1 MSEAVAS
8 ADVEPAG
15 KKGKLGLILGL
26 LGALGL
32 GGAGFYATR
41 SGMVDPGALLGGRGE
56 GHAEASGHGGTA
68 GDGEAGVAGAA
79 FVPIEP
85 ILVSLG
91 PEAHAKHLRFSA
103 QIEVAPEQAEAVAGV
118 MPRIVDA
125 LNTYLR
131 AVEVR
136 DLEDPAALTR
146 LRAQMLRRVQTVTG
160 AGQVNDLLITE
171 LVLN

>member
-1 MSEAVAS
+1 MSEAVVSDA
-8 ADVEPAG
+8 EPAG
-15 KKGKLGLILGL
+15 KPRGKLGLVLGL
-26 LGALGL
+26 LGAVVL
-32 GGAGFYATR
+32 GGAGFQAAK
-41 SGMVDPGALLGGRGE
+41 SGMIDPGALLGG
-56 GHAEASGHGGTA
+56 
-68 GDGEAGVAGAA
+68 GAA
-79 FVPIEP
+79 HEAHTAAAPAASFVAMEP

-91 PEAHAKHLRFSA
+91 PEARAKHLRFA
-103 QIEVAPEQAEAVAGV
+103 GQLDVAPEATAAVQAE

-160 AGQVNDLLITE
+160 AGEVRDLLVTE
-171 LVLN
+171 FVLN

>member
-1 MSEAVAS
+1 MSEAVVSDA
-8 ADVEPAG
+8 EPAG
-15 KKGKLGLILGL
+15 KPRGKLGLVLGL
-26 LGALGL
+26 VGAIVL
-32 GGAGFYATR
+32 GGGGFYATT
-41 SGMVDPGALLGGRGE
+41 SGMIDPGAVFGG
-56 GHAEASGHGGTA
+56 
-68 GDGEAGVAGAA
+68 GVAHEDHAA
-79 FVPIEP
+79 AAPAASFVAMEP

-91 PEAHAKHLRFSA
+91 PAARAKHLRFSG
-103 QIEVAPEQAEAVAGV
+103 QLDVAPEAAAAVQAE

-160 AGQVNDLLITE
+160 AGEVRDLLVTE
-171 LVLN
+171 FVLN

>member
-1 MSEAVAS
+1 MSEAVVSDA
-8 ADVEPAG
+8 EPAG
-15 KKGKLGLILGL
+15 KPKGRLGLVLGLI
-26 LGALGL
+26 GALVL
-32 GGAGFYATR
+32 GGAGFYATT
-41 SGMVDPGALLGGRGE
+41 SGLIDPGARFGG
-56 GHAEASGHGGTA
+56 
-68 GDGEAGVAGAA
+68 GAA
-79 FVPIEP
+79 DEDHAAAAPAASFVAMEP

-91 PEAHAKHLRFSA
+91 PGARAKHLRFTG
-103 QIEVAPEQAEAVAGV
+103 QLDVVPEAAAAVQAE

-160 AGQVNDLLITE
+160 AGEVRDLLVTE
-171 LVLN
+171 FVLN

>member
-1 MSEAVAS
+1 MSEAVVSDA
-8 ADVEPAG
+8 EPAG
-15 KKGKLGLILGL
+15 KPKRKLGLVVGL
-26 LGALGL
+26 IGALAL

-41 SGMVDPGALLGGRGE
+41 TGLIAPPRFGGA
-56 GHAEASGHGGTA
+56 ADDGHGAAA
-68 GDGEAGVAGAA
+68 GPAASFVA
-79 FVPIEP
+79 IEP

-91 PEAHAKHLRFSA
+91 PGARAKHLRFA
-103 QIEVAPEQAEAVAGV
+103 GHLDVAPDAAAAVQAE

-146 LRAQMLRRVQTVTG
+146 LRAQMLRRVQIVTG
-160 AGQVNDLLITE
+160 AGEVRDLLVTE
-171 LVLN
+171 FVLN